1 MSIDFKIMFASP
13 EVVPF
18 AKTGGLADV
27 SGSLPKHLKRLGCD
41 TRIVMPFYRMIR
53 EQQLPHVTIIEDL
66 DVPSKGG
73 ILKAKVIQVN
83 LEGII
88 PVYFIMYDEFYDRGN
103 LYGNSEGDYH
113 DNAERFIF
121 FCRSILELS
130 RRIDFRPDII
140 HCNEWQTGLIPA
152 YLKTLYNEDPFFSN
166 TRTVFTIHNIAYQGI
181 FEKEI
186 FKKTCLPDN
195 VFDTGIEY
203 YGKVNFMKAGIV
215 YTDIIS
221 TVSQK
226 YSTEIQTEEYG
237 CGLQDI
243 LKERSDSLFSV
254 LNGVN
259 YDEWN
264 PETDA
269 FIVANYNKENASG
282 KIACKQDL
290 LSHFTLPLSLM
301 KRPLLGIISRLVEQ
315 KGIDLLLETLDRL
328 MAFNVGF
335 ILLGLGE
342 ERYHRQFLNFA
353 RRYPKRI
360 GLCIAYNN
368 VLAHK
373 IEAGVDIF
381 LMPSRY
387 EPCGLNQIYSLRYGT
402 IPIVHATGG
411 LDDTIKDYDQA
422 NGAGNGFKFKEYN
435 TSAFLNKTKQALNVF
450 ENREEWSRLMKNAM
464 AEDFSWE
471 ISAEKYI
478 ELYKKAASCRQFSP
492 FR

>member
-1 MSIDFKIMFASP
+1 MVVDFKIMYVSP

-27 SGSLPKHLKRLGCD
+27 SGTLPKHLKQLGCD
-41 TRIVMPFYRMIR
+41 ARIVLPFYRVIR
-53 EQQLPHVTIIEDL
+53 EQRLPQVTIIEEME
-66 DVPSKGG
+66 VPSKGSN
-73 ILKAKVIQVN
+73 LKAKIKQIN
-83 LEGII
+83 LEGVI
-88 PVYFIMYDEFYDRGN
+88 PVYFITCDEFYDREN
-103 LYGNSEGDYH
+103 LYGDSEGDYP

-130 RRIDFRPDII
+130 KRIGFRPDII

-152 YLKTLYNEDPFFSN
+152 YLKTLYKKDPFFTN
-166 TRTVFTIHNIAYQGI
+166 TKTVFTIHNIAYQGI
-181 FEKEI
+181 FTKKIFEKC
-186 FKKTCLPDN
+186 CLPDDL
-195 VFDTGIEY
+195 FCDTGVEY

-215 YTDIIS
+215 YADIIN

-226 YSTEIQTEEYG
+226 YSKEIQTKEYG

-243 LKERSDSLFSV
+243 LKGRSDYLFSV

-269 FIVANYNKENASG
+269 FIVTNYNKNNTSG
-282 KIACKQDL
+282 KIACKEDL
-290 LSHFTLPLSLM
+290 LRHFTLPLSLM
-301 KRPLLGIISRLVEQ
+301 KRPLLGIITRLAEQ
-315 KGIDLLLETLDRL
+315 KGIDLLLEAIDRL

-335 ILLGLGE
+335 VLLGLGE
-342 ERYHRQFLNFA
+342 ERYHRQFLNYA
-353 RRYPKRI
+353 RRYPERI
-360 GLCIAYNN
+360 GICIAYDN

-402 IPIVHATGG
+402 IPIVRATGG
-411 LDDTIKDYDQA
+411 LDDTIKDYDQE
-422 NGAGNGFKFKEYN
+422 NGAGNGFKFTEYK
-435 TSAFLNKTKQALNVF
+435 TSAFLNKTKQALDVF
-450 ENREEWSRLMKNAM
+450 ENQEEWRQLMKNAM
-464 AEDFSWE
+464 AEEFSWE
-471 ISAEKYI
+471 ISAKKYLD
-478 ELYKKAASCRQFSP
+478 LYKKAQSRL
-492 FR
+492 